1 MLNTK
6 LMNANLKTSNIKKY
20 LCLIIPALL
29 IMSCETNINEQTIWI
44 NSAKVDCVGVGPM
57 QCFNVKNSESEDW
70 TNFYQEI
77 KGFNFEPGY
86 IYKLKVSVDTLDRSN
101 LPADKSFLEYKLIE
115 ILSKDTD
122 PFLPLNDIW
131 MITQLKGI
139 DNLKDIALKSIPTI
153 ELNTK
158 TRSIMGSDGCN
169 RFRGK
174 LETLK
179 EGKISFGPLMGTK
192 KLCAEM
198 TTPNNFNSALS
209 QVKYYKHNGLEL
221 LFFDRDNELLI
232 GLKKV
237 D

>member
-6 LMNANLKTSNIKKY
+6 LMNANLKNSNIKKY
-20 LCLIIPALL
+20 LYLIIPVLL
-29 IMSCETNINEQTIWI
+29 IMSCKTNINEQTIWI

-57 QCFNVKNSESEDW
+57 QCFNVKNSKSEEW

-115 ILSKDTD
+115 ILSKDKD

-131 MITQLKGI
+131 LVNQLKGI
-139 DNLKDIALKSIPTI
+139 DNLKDHALESIPTL
-153 ELNTK
+153 ELNTR
-158 TRSIMGSDGCN
+158 TMGIMGNDGCN
-169 RFRGK
+169 RFKGNF
-174 LETLK
+174 ETLK
-179 EGKISFGPLMGTK
+179 EGSISFGALMGTK

-198 TTPNNFNSALS
+198 TIPNNFNSALS

-221 LFFDRDNELLI
+221 IFFDEENRLLI